1 MIIVEAIEL
10 AEMREIIGTLY
21 EMEGLNKDSAK
32 ERGEKIFEQLDIDGD
47 GELTEE
53 EFIKG
58 CLIDDDLVELID
70 CRKGVRDQ
78 MVEEDENETEES

>member
-1 MIIVEAIEL
+1 MG
-10 AEMREIIGTLY
+10 EMKEIIGTLY

-32 ERGEKIFEQLDIDGD
+32 ERGEKIFEQLDINGD

-58 CLIDDDLVELID
+58 CILDDDLFNLID

-78 MVEEDENETEES
+78 VVSEDDEEN

>member
-1 MIIVEAIEL
+1 MQYDEYCRGIEL

-21 EMEGLNKDSAK
+21 EMEGLNKVIAK

-78 MVEEDENETEES
+78 MVEEDDEE